1 MYTGIDTA
9 ARITA
14 EQAAKIKAQGLS
26 FVGRYLVPETYG
38 KALTAA
44 EADALRGAGLAILL
58 CWEIGAYD
66 MKRGA
71 VKGAEH
77 GARAR
82 QLAEGMG
89 VPAGTVIYFAADY
102 DVPSGELLQCEQYLK
117 AAQAALGKYKAG
129 AYGGERLISFLAD
142 RGLLI
147 ALWQCV
153 AWTNIFNEK
162 AGVIQ
167 YAWQGAS
174 DAKDVAAKLGFAV
187 DLDSCEDMRAA
198 GLWMPEGS
206 GDATIPQSAAQ
217 TAPFT
222 QGGQGT
228 PWYAETMA
236 WARKEGVCDGTR
248 PEDYATR
255 AEVCQMIRNYNRRFE
270 AGDEKRDSG
279 MLSE

>member
-1 MYTGIDTA
+1 MTYTGIDTA
-9 ARITA
+9 ARVTA
-14 EQAAKIKAQGLS
+14 AQAAKIKAEGLS

-38 KALTAA
+38 KALTAK
-44 EADALRGAGLAILL
+44 EAAALRSAGLAILL
-58 CWEIGAYD
+58 CWELGGED

-102 DVPSGELLQCEQYLK
+102 DVPSGDLLQCEQYLK

-162 AGVIQ
+162 ADVIQ

-198 GLWMPEGS
+198 GLWMPAMEPGY
-206 GDATIPQSAAQ
+206 PE
-217 TAPFT
+217 
-222 QGGQGT
+222 
-228 PWYAETMA
+228 PWYADTVR
-236 WARKEGVCDGTR
+236 WARKEGIMDGTR

-255 AEVCQMIRNYNRRFE
+255 AEVCQMLRNYNRRFE